1 MGGGEVL
8 GGARRLV
15 LLVALWA
22 AAGIVVAV
30 PAHAGDLQRCRFVTG
45 TLAVTPGLTD
55 VPAAQTITAH
65 GRLAGCST
73 AGGSGTFAATITM
86 PHATCSSLSVALPP
100 TRATFGWAD
109 GQRSLVSLTFPPLPD
124 SPNKLALAGTVIFG
138 AGQGAN
144 VDTGFHL
151 TVTAASTRAS
161 TADGHQG
168 ARNAIRNVRH
178 QLLDN
183 KTGGCTST
191 SPVDTIHVANDEG
204 FEFNATRPASVTT
217 AAGGRLANA
226 QSTRPRATTTAA
238 RSTTTT
244 TTVPHSTATFR
255 PTRTGQLAPT
265 ARSEPSAAS
274 RATNTSGGNGSVSF
288 FDPVSLL
295 AVGMIGG
302 SVVGFVLL
310 LVKHSTL
317 TTRRTVVRRLQ
328 P

>member
-1 MGGGEVL
+1 ML

-22 AAGIVVAV
+22 AVGIAVAV
-30 PAHAGDLQRCRFVTG
+30 PARAGGLQRCRFVTG

-55 VPAAQTITAH
+55 VPAAQTITVH
-65 GRLAGCST
+65 GRLSGCST

-86 PHATCSSLSVALPP
+86 SHATCSSLSVALPP

-109 GQRSLVSLTFPPLPD
+109 GQRSLVSLTFPPLPY

-151 TVTAASTRAS
+151 TVTAASAHGS
-161 TADGHQG
+161 TANGHQG
-168 ARNAIRNVRH
+168 APNAIRNVRH

-183 KTGGCTST
+183 RASGCTST
-191 SPVDTIHVANDEG
+191 TPVDTIHVANDEG
-204 FEFNATRPASVTT
+204 FEFNATRPAAVTT
-217 AAGGRLANA
+217 AAGGRIANA
-226 QSTRPRATTTAA
+226 HSTRLRSTTTTA

-244 TTVPHSTATFR
+244 VPRSTATYL
-255 PTRTGQLAPT
+255 PTRTGQHAPT
-265 ARSEPSAAS
+265 VRAAPSVAA
-274 RATNTSGGNGSVSF
+274 RATNNSGGNGSVSF